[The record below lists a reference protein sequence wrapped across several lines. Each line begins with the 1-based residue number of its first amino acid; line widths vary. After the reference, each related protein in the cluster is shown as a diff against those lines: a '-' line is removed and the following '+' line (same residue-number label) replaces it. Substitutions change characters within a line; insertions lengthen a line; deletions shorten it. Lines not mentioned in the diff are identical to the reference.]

1 MPASAAETT
10 ARRRDGTALAAF
22 VVGTVLAGGNA
33 VGVRVSNRELDPLW
47 GAGLRFLLAAAL
59 LGVVMAAMR
68 LTIPRDRALLGVLVY
83 GALIFGGA
91 FSFAYYA
98 LVRIHAGLGQTLLAL
113 VPLAT
118 LLLAVAQR
126 QERLRLAALV
136 GTFLSV
142 AGIGVIS
149 GVAGTE
155 AVPVLSL
162 LAVLGAVLCF
172 AEATVLVRRFPPVH
186 PVTINALGMAVGA
199 VILVFLSLVLRESIV
214 LPEDDATWLAL
225 AYMVVL
231 GSGPV
236 FVLYVVVVRLWSAS
250 RAAYTFVLIPVVT
263 VILSAWIDDEPIGA
277 GLVLGGLLV
286 LAGVYVGALRPSEG
300 GRRSPA
306 SGASP
311 VRGSAR
317 R

>member
-1 MPASAAETT
+1 MKLE
-10 ARRRDGTALAAF
+10 REGTALAAF
-22 VVGTVLAGGNA
+22 ATGTVLAGGNA

-59 LGVVMAAMR
+59 LAVVMAVMR
-68 LTIPRDRALLGVLVY
+68 LALPRGHALLGVLIY
-83 GALIFGGA
+83 GSLIFGGA

-118 LLLAVAQR
+118 LLLAVLHR
-126 QERLRLAALV
+126 QERLRRAAVV
-136 GTFLSV
+136 GSV
-142 AGIGVIS
+142 VSIAGIGVIS
-149 GVAGTE
+149 GVENAS
-155 AVPVLSL
+155 VPVLSL

-186 PVTINALGMAVGA
+186 AVTANAVGMAAGA
-199 VILVFLSLVLRESIV
+199 TILVALSLLLGESIV
-214 LPEDDATWLAL
+214 LPERGATWLAL

-250 RAAYTFVLIPVVT
+250 RAAYSFVLIPVVT
-263 VILSAWIDDEPIGA
+263 VLLSAWIDDEPIRA
-277 GLVLGGLLV
+277 NLVLGGLLV
-286 LAGVYVGALRPSEG
+286 LAGVYVGALRQPRTPS
-300 GRRSPA
+300 S
-306 SGASP
+306 
-311 VRGSAR
+311 
-317 R
+317 

>member
-1 MPASAAETT
+1 MTLD
-10 ARRRDGTALAAF
+10 RDGTALAAF
-22 VVGTVLAGGNA
+22 AATTVLAGGNA

-47 GAGLRFLLAAAL
+47 GAGLRFLLAAGV
-59 LGVVMAAMR
+59 LGVAMGAMK
-68 LTIPRDRALLGVLVY
+68 LTFPRSRALLGVLLY

-98 LVRIHAGLGQTLLAL
+98 LVRLHAGLGQTLLAL

-118 LLLAVAQR
+118 LLLAVLQR

-136 GTFLSV
+136 GTLLSI
-142 AGIGVIS
+142 AGIAVIS
-149 GVAGTE
+149 GLAGPE
-155 AVPVLSL
+155 SVPALSL

-172 AEATVLVRRFPPVH
+172 AEATVMVGRFPTVH
-186 PVTINALGMAVGA
+186 PVTANALGMAVGA
-199 VILVFLSLVLRESIV
+199 AILVALSLLLSESIV
-214 LPEDDATWLAL
+214 LPQRGATWLAL

-250 RAAYTFVLIPVVT
+250 RAAYTFVAIPLVT
-263 VILSAWIDDEPIGA
+263 LALSAWIDDEPIGA

-286 LAGVYVGALRPSEG
+286 LAGVYVGALLPA
-300 GRRSPA
+300 GRAAPLDS
-306 SGASP
+306 
-311 VRGSAR
+311 
-317 R
+317 